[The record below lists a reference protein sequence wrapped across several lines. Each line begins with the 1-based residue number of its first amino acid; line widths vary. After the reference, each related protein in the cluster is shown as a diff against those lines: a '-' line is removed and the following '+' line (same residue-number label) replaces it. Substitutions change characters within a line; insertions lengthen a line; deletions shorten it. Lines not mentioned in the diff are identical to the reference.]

1 MLGATA
7 GGHRQTPGPGADA
20 HLAACGVLA
29 PPATPPA
36 PDLAAGPASHGDCRL
51 RPPSPSPCRKL
62 PSSLL
67 HPFPITDGPLSTP
80 PRPCSPPKPHSCR
93 PEVAPR
99 GRTGVP
105 ASPAPGQWGP
115 GPCSF
120 PQPPCS
126 PHAPWLCRER
136 HSVRDTKQ
144 RDRCQRGVCT
154 PPPRQGEGGA
164 GEMRVRC
171 ELVLVQARRTPCQ
184 GPGERAR
191 GPRPRLEGGTGLRP
205 APACHAPSS
214 RRRLTAY
221 TARASFLLGGRV
233 PLCPPRRLLPAS
245 GQEGS
250 CPRAPSLRPAAR
262 GLTATFPGAPD
273 PPRTS
278 CGTRALPRGAVHLPG
293 LPHA

>member
-1 MLGATA
+1 MLGAIA
-7 GGHRQTPGPGADA
+7 GGHRQSPGPGADA

-29 PPATPPA
+29 PPATPHA

-154 PPPRQGEGGA
+154 PPPRQGEGGV

-191 GPRPRLEGGTGLRP
+191 GPRPRLEGSTGLRP

-214 RRRLTAY
+214 RRRLTAR

-233 PLCPPRRLLPAS
+233 PLAVS
-245 GQEGS
+245 F
-250 CPRAPSLRPAAR
+250 RPVAR
-262 GLTATFPGAPD
+262 KGAVPGP
-273 PPRTS
+273 
-278 CGTRALPRGAVHLPG
+278 LPRGRQPVD
-293 LPHA
+293 